1 MGFRMRKSVKLGPG
15 VRITASH
22 RGASLRVGGRGGGYS
37 MSTTGRRTVSGGIPG
52 SGIGYQKSWSGGG
65 GRARRAS
72 APVPVSPPAPPKPGL
87 LAPGYEKAF
96 CKALQHFVNGD
107 VKAAAALFEE
117 SSAKDSGERVLAD
130 DLFAGLLRAQLEDEH
145 AAIPYL
151 EKVVRSDQALPD
163 ELMDKY
169 VAGGGIVVAITDEVK
184 VEVPFGSLAAALT
197 LAEVYQRTGR
207 RDEAI
212 GLVQQLVEVDPH
224 PFLVLSLADLYAE
237 AEAWDEIVDLAAG
250 TTNEDDVT
258 LQVRLLQARAFR
270 EQGMAD
276 AAIEAYKD
284 CLRSKKRA
292 ADLLKE
298 ARYERA
304 LLYANAGKKAQ
315 ARKELEKLY
324 AEDSSYRDVKERLA
338 AVGT

>member
-15 VRITASH
+15 VRLTASH

-37 MSTTGRRTVSGGIPG
+37 MSTSGRRTVSGGIPG
-52 SGIGYQKSWSGGG
+52 SGIGYQKSWGSGGS
-65 GRARRAS
+65 RRAS
-72 APVPVSPPAPPKPGL
+72 APVPVSPPAPPKPGM
-87 LAPGYEKAF
+87 LAPGYEKSF
-96 CKALQHFVNGD
+96 QKALQHYVKGD
-107 VKAAAALFEE
+107 IAVAASLFEE
-117 SSAKDSGERVLAD
+117 SSAKDSDEKVLAD
-130 DLFAGLLRAQLEDEH
+130 DLFAGLLRIQLEDEE

-151 EKVVRSDQALPD
+151 EKVVQSADALPD

-169 VAGGGIVVAITDEVK
+169 IAGGGMAIAITDEVK
-184 VEVPFGSLAAALT
+184 VDVPFGSLAAALT
-197 LAEVYQRTGR
+197 LAEAYQRTGR

-212 GLVQQLVEVDPH
+212 GLIQQLVEVERH

-237 AEAWDEIVDLAAG
+237 AGAWDEIVDLAAG

-284 CLRSKKRA
+284 CLRSKKRDS
-292 ADLLKE
+292 DLLKE

-304 LLYANAGKKAQ
+304 LLYADAGKKAQ

-324 AEDSSYRDVKERLA
+324 AEDSSYRDVKERFDA
-338 AVGT
+338 EA